1 MTDSSAA
8 PTSFAELRDDAG
20 SATAQL
26 WQRRARG
33 VHATSYA
40 AALIGDDVAT
50 LTDAV
55 SITLA
60 ASSEAAAL
68 LDGMEFRV
76 RTLPTTVH
84 TSAERCVNSVRGPI
98 LWSET
103 ITARA
108 NALGND
114 DVFVCATTSRS
125 FDTVENRVLVGAL
138 EAIARAGRALRG
150 PTGQKVPADAVEQ
163 IASAAEEAAHWR
175 RHPRLT
181 DVSAGRLS
189 GRDMS
194 RLRGGH
200 RLARMADVLAIRQRA
215 AEPFV
220 AEDVIG
226 LSDRWTR
233 RYHAFAL
240 HVLDVLSASIRL
252 PSTFSFSDEGLWC
265 GPVSWRH
272 PKAPGGTPAGI
283 CYRGVPL
290 LPPNDMLVG
299 APWSGSVPTDGVRI
313 MGVEDIDRIGEQLG
327 GRPIGGGARTSNGTQ
342 ASSGPQASMSSSWSS
357 WSGS

>member
-1 MTDSSAA
+1 VSATA
-8 PTSFAELRDDAG
+8 PTSFPELRDDAG
-20 SATAQL
+20 SATAEL
-26 WQRRARG
+26 WRRRARG

-40 AALIGDDVAT
+40 AALIGDDVGA

-60 ASSEAAAL
+60 ASPEAAAL

-108 NALGND
+108 NAFGND

-125 FDTVENRVLVGAL
+125 FDTVENRVLAGAL
-138 EAIARAGRALRG
+138 EAIARAGRALHG
-150 PTGQKVPADAVEQ
+150 PTGQKVPANAVEQ
-163 IASAAEEAAHWR
+163 IASAAEEAANWR
-175 RHPRLT
+175 QHPRLAGIR
-181 DVSAGRLS
+181 AGRLS
-189 GRDMS
+189 GRDMA

-200 RLARMADVLAIRQRA
+200 RLVRMADVLAIRERA

-220 AEDVIG
+220 SEDVIG
-226 LSDRWTR
+226 LSDQWTR

-240 HVLDVLSASIRL
+240 HVLDVLGTSVPL
-252 PSTFSFSDEGLWC
+252 PPTFSLSDEGLWC

-272 PKAPGGTPAGI
+272 PKTPGATPAGI

-290 LPPNDMLVG
+290 LPPPDMLAG
-299 APWSGSVPTDGVRI
+299 APWAGSVPADGVHI
-313 MGVEDIDRIGEQLG
+313 MGSEDIDRIGEQLG
-327 GRPIGGGARTSNGTQ
+327 ARRTGGPQ
-342 ASSGPQASMSSSWSS
+342 ASSGAQASMSSSSS
-357 WSGS
+357 SSSSE

>member
-1 MTDSSAA
+1 MTATAST
-8 PTSFAELRDDAG
+8 PFPELRDDPG
-20 SATAQL
+20 SATADL
-26 WQRRARG
+26 WRRRARG

-68 LDGMEFRV
+68 LDGMELRV

-114 DVFVCATTSRS
+114 DVFVCSTTSRS

-138 EAIARAGRALRG
+138 EAISRAGRAMRG
-150 PTGQKVPADAVEQ
+150 PTGQKVPADAAEQ
-163 IASAAEEAAHWR
+163 IASAAEEAGSWR
-175 RHPRLT
+175 RHPRLV
-181 DVSAGRLS
+181 DLRAGRLS

-194 RLRGGH
+194 KLRGGH
-200 RLARMADVLAIRQRA
+200 RLARMADVLAIRERA

-220 AEDVIG
+220 ADDVIG
-226 LSDRWTR
+226 LSDEWTR
-233 RYHAFAL
+233 RYHAFVL
-240 HVLDVLSASIRL
+240 HVLDVLGASVPL
-252 PSTFSFSDEGLWC
+252 PSTFSLSDEGLWC

-272 PKAPGGTPAGI
+272 PRTPGGTPAGI

-290 LPPNDMLVG
+290 LPPPDMLAG
-299 APWSGSVPTDGVRI
+299 APWSDSVPTDGVPI
-313 MGVEDIDRIGEQLG
+313 MGTDDIDRIGRQLG
-327 GRPIGGGARTSNGTQ
+327 ARAAAVPPSGA
-342 ASSGPQASMSSSWSS
+342 QASMSSSSS
-357 WSGS
+357 A

>member
-1 MTDSSAA
+1 M
-8 PTSFAELRDDAG
+8 
-20 SATAQL
+20 
-26 WQRRARG
+26 G

-60 ASSEAAAL
+60 ASPEAAAL

-114 DVFVCATTSRS
+114 DVFVCSTTSRS

-150 PTGQKVPADAVEQ
+150 PTGQKVPSDAAEQ
-163 IASAAEEAAHWR
+163 IASAAEEAANWR
-175 RHPRLT
+175 QHPRLV
-181 DVSAGRLS
+181 DIRAGAAQRPRHEQAQ
-189 GRDMS
+189 GRS
-194 RLRGGH
+194 
-200 RLARMADVLAIRQRA
+200 
-215 AEPFV
+215 
-220 AEDVIG
+220 
-226 LSDRWTR
+226 
-233 RYHAFAL
+233 
-240 HVLDVLSASIRL
+240 
-252 PSTFSFSDEGLWC
+252 
-265 GPVSWRH
+265 
-272 PKAPGGTPAGI
+272 PAGPHG
-283 CYRGVPL
+283 R
-290 LPPNDMLVG
+290 
-299 APWSGSVPTDGVRI
+299 R
-313 MGVEDIDRIGEQLG
+313 DRDP
-327 GRPIGGGARTSNGTQ
+327 RAGGAAVRR
-342 ASSGPQASMSSSWSS
+342 
-357 WSGS
+357 